1 MSTEHKVSPQTR
13 AMTAGYDAA
22 SSLEAAVPPV
32 YRTSTFIFPDCATG
46 KRAFQLAYNLSPA
59 KEGEK
64 QPMIYTRVGNPN
76 SEIVEKRIISW
87 DKCAEDALLF
97 SSGMGAIS
105 TSLLTFLRPG
115 DELIFTDPVYGGT
128 EFLLRKLLPS
138 FGIATHPIPAGCSE
152 ADLSALA
159 AAHPKVKAIYV
170 ESPANPVVRVTD
182 IKAAARVAHARS
194 ALLFVDNTFAGPV
207 FCQPHTLGADVV
219 VYSATKFIGGHSDV
233 VAGVATGSAALIAQI
248 RGTRTILGTIC
259 GPDEAWLL
267 MRSLSTLEL
276 RMRAQEQNARRIVEL
291 LDAHPAVERV
301 FYPGHA
307 SMGEEQVRIWK
318 EQFSGHGSLVTF
330 LVKGGEAEA
339 FKVLDNLKHVNLAV
353 SLGGVESLI
362 EHPATMTHADM
373 SQEELKEAGIVDN
386 MIRMSVGLE
395 NIDDLL
401 EDMKAALDLIA

>member
-1 MSTEHKVSPQTR
+1 
-13 AMTAGYDAA
+13 
-22 SSLEAAVPPV
+22 
-32 YRTSTFIFPDCATG
+32 
-46 KRAFQLAYNLSPA
+46 
-59 KEGEK
+59 
-64 QPMIYTRVGNPN
+64 MIYTRVGNPN

-87 DKCAEDALLF
+87 DKCAEDALVF

-194 ALLFVDNTFAGPV
+194 ALLIVDNTFAGPV

-233 VAGVATGSAALIAQI
+233 VAGIATGSAALIAQI

-267 MRSLSTLEL
+267 TRSLSTLEL

-373 SQEELKEAGIVDN
+373 SQEELKEAGIVEN

>member
-1 MSTEHKVSPQTR
+1 MSAEHKVAPQTN
-13 AMTAGYDAA
+13 AMVAGYDPAG
-22 SSLEAAVPPV
+22 SLEAAVAPV

-46 KRAFQLAYNLSPA
+46 KRAFQLAYGLDKA

-64 QPMIYTRVGNPN
+64 QAMIYSRVGNPN
-76 SEIVEKRIISW
+76 AEIVEKRIISW

-115 DELIFTDPVYGGT
+115 DELVFTDPVYGGT
-128 EFLLRKLLPS
+128 EFLLRKTLPS
-138 FGIATHPIPAGCSE
+138 FGIQTYPVPAGASE
-152 ADLSALA
+152 EELEKAV
-159 AAHPKVKAIYV
+159 AAHPKVKVLYV
-170 ESPANPVVRVTD
+170 ESPANPVIRVTD
-182 IKAAARVAHARS
+182 IKAAARVAHAHK
-194 ALLFVDNTFAGPV
+194 ALLFVDNTFTGPV

-233 VAGVATGSAALIAQI
+233 VAGMASGSKELIGQI
-248 RGTRTILGTIC
+248 RGTRTILGTVNEA
-259 GPDEAWLL
+259 DTAWLIT
-267 MRSLSTLEL
+267 RSLPTLEL
-276 RMRAQEQNARRIVEL
+276 RMRAQEQNALRIVEL
-291 LDAHPAVERV
+291 LDKHPAVEKV

-318 EQFSGHGSLVTF
+318 EQYSGHGSLITF

-339 FKVLDNLKHVNLAV
+339 FKVLDNLKHFHLAV

-373 SQEELKEAGIVDN
+373 APEELKEAGILDN
-386 MIRMSVGLE
+386 MIRVSVGLE
-395 NIDDLL
+395 NADDLVSDL
-401 EDMKAALDLIA
+401 KQALDLIA